1 MSQPE
6 HTDEFSDEEKKE
18 FDDRA
23 DEAFDGEETIDID
36 EWIEAGE

>member
-6 HTDEFSDEEKKE
+6 HTEEFSDEEKEE

-23 DEAFDGEETIDID
+23 NEASDGEKTIDID